1 MVIKTVRVNGVVEI
15 PQEVGDVAILL
26 RAGYS
31 RLRAFTLNVLAGV
44 GGILGAAAMVL
55 ASKIVPQAL
64 PYVLAFAAGNFL
76 YVAMSDL
83 IPDLHRGEMDKSS
96 LRQVLLIAAG
106 ILTVVIFESRLGV

>member
-1 MVIKTVRVNGVVEI
+1 M
-15 PQEVGDVAILL
+15 AILL

-31 RLRAFTLNVLAGV
+31 RMRAFTLNVLAGA

-83 IPDLHRGEMDKSS
+83 IPDLHRGNPVGGAP
-96 LRQVLLIAAG
+96 QVLLIGAG
-106 ILTVVIFESRLGV
+106 IVTIAVL